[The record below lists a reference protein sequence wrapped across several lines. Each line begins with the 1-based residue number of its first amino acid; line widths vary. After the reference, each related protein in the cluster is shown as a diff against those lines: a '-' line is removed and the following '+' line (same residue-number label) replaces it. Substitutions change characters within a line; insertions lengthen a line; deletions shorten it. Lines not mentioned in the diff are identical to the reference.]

1 MRHIVYSVAF
11 LLLLCT
17 FPTVRAGEIH
27 FLPEPQQ
34 VKLSGEQFDMKRVRL
49 VSSVLVPQLEAWVTE
64 AGGTADECASSVIEI
79 RLVEKLEGIP
89 LNENEGAWQRLCE
102 PSERV
107 ADLGQQR
114 RRLCQRA
121 QRLL

>member
-64 AGGTADECASSVIEI
+64 A
-79 RLVEKLEGIP
+79 RFP
-89 LNENEGAWQRLCE
+89 L
-102 PSERV
+102 
-107 ADLGQQR
+107 
-114 RRLCQRA
+114 
-121 QRLL
+121 

>member
-49 VSSVLVPQLEAWVTE
+49 VSCSAT
-64 AGGTADECASSVIEI
+64 GSMGDRSGRDC
-79 RLVEKLEGIP
+79 R
-89 LNENEGAWQRLCE
+89 
-102 PSERV
+102 
-107 ADLGQQR
+107 
-114 RRLCQRA
+114 
-121 QRLL
+121 